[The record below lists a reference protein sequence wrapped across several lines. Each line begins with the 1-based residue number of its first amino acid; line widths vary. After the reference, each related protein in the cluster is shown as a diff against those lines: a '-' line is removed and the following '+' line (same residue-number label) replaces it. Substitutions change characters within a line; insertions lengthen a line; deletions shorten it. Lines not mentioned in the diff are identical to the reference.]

1 LTFDNLWRI
10 YLDHDQ
16 TRTHRCSLFL
26 GLPVTGGFD
35 RSYRQKAA
43 FGAAL
48 LFSAALPEGEQEEEG
63 NADNGSQFHI

>member
-1 LTFDNLWRI
+1 MH
-10 YLDHDQ
+10 HDQ
-16 TRTHRCSLFL
+16 ERTHRCSLFL

-48 LFSAALPEGEQEEEG
+48 LFSADLPEGEQEEEG
-63 NADNGSQFHI
+63 NAEYGNQFHI